1 MANNVSYI
9 SMRGL
14 PSWANGDLELVR
26 KKMDL
31 YVQYK
36 TGDLKVPVIGKYI
49 KEAYAGNANSTPAIT
64 GFGVRPDLLMG
75 LIWASNNLFGYGGY
89 PLAGEKDYAILRTKG
104 FKDHNPL
111 NIACGPMNRIIAP
124 KNWRMGTLL
133 TAARVQ
139 SFFNQPGTNDHPNGF
154 QFDPCYRAVKPK
166 PEGDWEKL
174 TQAWGRP
181 SDDLYGICA
190 LLLNNT
196 VKQGIND
203 TAIALGD
210 KTLYYAEQIR
220 LTSTGSP
227 GNGDPGN
234 GDPGNGGPS
243 DPGNGNPDDG
253 DNDDN
258 PIDNNTIPFLP
269 TVKELASLA
278 EKYWWIGVGVAGVA
292 YLAYNTKIKPTAGRN
307 IKSSVE

>member
-104 FKDHNPL
+104 FKDYNPL

-124 KNWRMGTLL
+124 KNWRMGVLL

-139 SFFNQPGTNDHPNGF
+139 SFFNQRGVDDHPNGF

-181 SDDLYGICA
+181 SDDFYGICA

-196 VKQGIND
+196 IKQGID
-203 TAIALGD
+203 DVAIALGD
-210 KTLYYAEQIR
+210 KALYYAEQIR
-220 LTSTGSP
+220 LTSTG
-227 GNGDPGN
+227 NGDPGN
-234 GDPGNGGPS
+234 GDPGNG
-243 DPGNGNPDDG
+243 DDDDG
-253 DNDDN
+253 DPG
-258 PIDNNTIPFLP
+258 PIGDNTIPFLP
-269 TVKELASLA
+269 TIKELAGLV
-278 EKYWWIGVGVAGVA
+278 EKYWWVGIGITGIA
-292 YLAYNTKIKPTAGRN
+292 YLAYNTKIKSTASRN
-307 IKSSVE
+307 IKPPVE

>member
-1 MANNVSYI
+1 M
-9 SMRGL
+9 
-14 PSWANGDLELVR
+14 
-26 KKMDL
+26 
-31 YVQYK
+31 
-36 TGDLKVPVIGKYI
+36 
-49 KEAYAGNANSTPAIT
+49 
-64 GFGVRPDLLMG
+64 
-75 LIWASNNLFGYGGY
+75 
-89 PLAGEKDYAILRTKG
+89 
-104 FKDHNPL
+104 
-111 NIACGPMNRIIAP
+111 
-124 KNWRMGTLL
+124 
-133 TAARVQ
+133 
-139 SFFNQPGTNDHPNGF
+139 
-154 QFDPCYRAVKPK
+154 
-166 PEGDWEKL
+166 
-174 TQAWGRP
+174 
-181 SDDLYGICA
+181 
-190 LLLNNT
+190 LLNNT

-220 LTSTGSP
+220 LTSIGSP

>member
-104 FKDHNPL
+104 FKDYNPL

-124 KNWRMGTLL
+124 KNWRMGVLL

-181 SDDLYGICA
+181 SDDFYGICA

-196 VKQGIND
+196 IKQGID
-203 TAIALGD
+203 DVAIALGD
-210 KTLYYAEQIR
+210 KALYYAEQIR
-220 LTSTGSP
+220 LTSTG
-227 GNGDPGN
+227 NDDPGN
-234 GDPGNGGPS
+234 GDDDDD
-243 DPGNGNPDDG
+243 DPG
-253 DNDDN
+253 
-258 PIDNNTIPFLP
+258 PIDDNTIPFLP
-269 TVKELASLA
+269 TIKELAGLV
-278 EKYWWIGVGVAGVA
+278 EKYWWVGIGITGIA
-292 YLAYNTKIKPTAGRN
+292 YLAYNTKIKSTASRN
-307 IKSSVE
+307 IKPPVE